1 MNKLLIEQ
9 FPIVLH
15 RFQWSDLLDPAVLHT
30 MPEHFTTGEVEEMKQ
45 MIKNKLD
52 ECQSDFEVSVLKE
65 NLQEEFGLYLN
76 ELEGE

>member
-1 MNKLLIEQ
+1 MAIVKFETFIKETRKEFRDLIM
-9 FPIVLH
+9 IY
-15 RFQWSDLLDPAVLHT
+15 LD
-30 MPEHFTTGEVEEMKQ
+30 GEIGEMKR

-52 ECQSDFEVSVLKE
+52 ECRSDFEVDVLKE

>member
-1 MNKLLIEQ
+1 MAIVKFETFIKEARKEFRDLIT
-9 FPIVLH
+9 IY
-15 RFQWSDLLDPAVLHT
+15 LD
-30 MPEHFTTGEVEEMKQ
+30 GEVGEMKR

-52 ECQSDFEVSVLKE
+52 ECRSEFEMNVLKE